1 MTMMLSNRR
10 LEKEVRTDTMNNGK
24 VTEERTRREG
34 MMTAKIDATGDGR
47 YKRHNA
53 YDAQADRDE
62 ARSTAKSNNKVVALA
77 QIGARKRKSDQAV
90 GREDKEN
97 DTPVEPT
104 KLSIPTGRGKK
115 RKPRN
120 QKASKVTDILEPKET
135 DGKSPNVSAKKKP
148 TSPGLKVTKRV
159 EREKTDME
167 KIASRKSGVTKASDT
182 FGCRHLGVRQLHS
195 MNVSWYKS
203 FIREGE
209 FLYGNNCK
217 GETCNNLPA
226 KNILSEHGKAKSDGT
241 VLYYCDE
248 GCKAVHS
255 KDPIVLKDL
264 KCDFFLCRPCY
275 FSRIEKLE
283 CSTSSTTLGGRRRS
297 GRVR

>member
-1 MTMMLSNRR
+1 M
-10 LEKEVRTDTMNNGK
+10 
-24 VTEERTRREG
+24 
-34 MMTAKIDATGDGR
+34 
-47 YKRHNA
+47 
-53 YDAQADRDE
+53 
-62 ARSTAKSNNKVVALA
+62 
-77 QIGARKRKSDQAV
+77 
-90 GREDKEN
+90 
-97 DTPVEPT
+97 
-104 KLSIPTGRGKK
+104 
-115 RKPRN
+115 
-120 QKASKVTDILEPKET
+120 
-135 DGKSPNVSAKKKP
+135 
-148 TSPGLKVTKRV
+148 KVTKRV

-226 KNILSEHGKAKSDGT
+226 KDILSKHGKAKSDGT

-264 KCDFFLCRPCY
+264 KCDFFLCRTCY
-275 FSRIEKLE
+275 FSRIEKRKVVL
-283 CSTSSTTLGGRRRS
+283 T
-297 GRVR
+297 V